1 MEKKLWLYYS
11 VLLKLFFW
19 EPSALWMVTMNSTY
33 IHCHTYMF
41 LLQIRKNMVE
51 LYFVKRGHPVDFFD
65 VDKDLVPTTDIR
77 NRDLLEYLQKRI
89 PSMNITIETS
99 QVCYV
104 CSLITSIIISLIN
117 LSIKACGVNWNFGM
131 CIASSPIFLVH
142 TQINKK
148 SITVIISK

>member
-1 MEKKLWLYYS
+1 MT
-11 VLLKLFFW
+11 LLLCTIKVVFLRTKCPLNGYNEFHLHSL
-19 EPSALWMVTMNSTY
+19 PY
-33 IHCHTYMF
+33 INMF

-65 VDKDLVPTTDIR
+65 VDKDLIPTTDIR

-99 QVCYV
+99 QVCDV

-148 SITVIISK
+148 SIMVIISK

>member
-65 VDKDLVPTTDIR
+65 VDKDLIPTTDIR
-77 NRDLLEYLQKRI
+77 NCDLLEYLQKRI

-148 SITVIISK
+148 SIMVIISK

>member
-33 IHCHTYMF
+33 IHCHTYNML

-65 VDKDLVPTTDIR
+65 VDKDLIPTTDIR

-99 QVCYV
+99 QVCDV
-104 CSLITSIIISLIN
+104 
-117 LSIKACGVNWNFGM
+117 SIKACGVNWNFGM

-148 SITVIISK
+148 SIMVIISK

>member
-65 VDKDLVPTTDIR
+65 VDKDLIPTTDIR
-77 NRDLLEYLQKRI
+77 NRNLLEYLQKRI

-104 CSLITSIIISLIN
+104 WSLQLLSPLSTS
-117 LSIKACGVNWNFGM
+117 LSKHVVWIGILECVSHHLPFFSY
-131 CIASSPIFLVH
+131 ILR
-142 TQINKK
+142 
-148 SITVIISK
+148 